1 MDDHPR
7 HHQDA
12 NPETIPMAELVDPP
26 RTSKCFTLSAIV
38 LFLAFVASSV
48 PNVLSPQPRNTTS
61 VAKASSVVPSPI
73 VTHSPGQLQQ
83 LLQQAFHTK
92 SIVYPSPVSPPSQA
106 IDGLSPKHPQ
116 STETPPPQ
124 QQQHEQQQQQQQR
137 EHLIEKTTVLELVLI
152 VVNVSF
158 RVVFW
163 ALSLVYRSIRYVVIQ
178 PAGIIMRL
186 LETPLE
192 MMHEI
197 YKTVM
202 PVYSFFTVAA
212 IIGVVVGGSATW
224 IAQLVISALGA
235 DQDKRPVPP
244 PTLVAVPPRQRTTSS
259 SSSSA
264 SQSPPSRPRRAAQG
278 QVQDQGRKK
287 EYAQANN
294 IASKVASS
302 GGQIVYHGQGQDL
315 VQPRR
320 TRRAPSEYDYDDD
333 DDDDDS
339 DWAA

>member
-1 MDDHPR
+1 
-7 HHQDA
+7 
-12 NPETIPMAELVDPP
+12 MAELVDPP

-92 SIVYPSPVSPPSQA
+92 SIAYPSPVSPPSQA

-137 EHLIEKTTVLELVLI
+137 EHLIEKATVLELVLI

-212 IIGVVVGGSATW
+212 IIGVVVGGKSREIYNAMLIW
-224 IAQLVISALGA
+224 
-235 DQDKRPVPP
+235 
-244 PTLVAVPPRQRTTSS
+244 TLS
-259 SSSSA
+259 
-264 SQSPPSRPRRAAQG
+264 
-278 QVQDQGRKK
+278 
-287 EYAQANN
+287 
-294 IASKVASS
+294 
-302 GGQIVYHGQGQDL
+302 
-315 VQPRR
+315 
-320 TRRAPSEYDYDDD
+320 
-333 DDDDDS
+333 
-339 DWAA
+339 